1 MIKVKAT
8 QAKQVESG
16 PSRSSF
22 ETGVE
27 KFSSLPAAFGM
38 FLVGLAVYLKGIISP
53 QASAPPAEGPKIVP
67 PDAGQVSSDGEGAF
81 VRALIQQADDEYL
94 VDDKDGGRDGD
105 VIHLTSHSGFRARLA
120 ESFVPDQSPPI
131 EIPAM
136 GDGVT
141 QPVSKATFQGDTI
154 AFNDN
159 ARLFQAASGGGGG
172 GGSGAIGGGGGGG
185 GGSGKSQEQSEPDR
199 RSDGG
204 KDQSDGTAKRNRAP
218 IVTGPLSLRDVST
231 NQSVFI
237 PMAALLA
244 GAMDPDGDLLRL
256 LNIKASAGELVAV
269 DGGFEYT
276 PPHDMLGPVSLT
288 FQLTDGEFIVE
299 QMGRFQLVEASPIV
313 GTPGDDMLVGTP
325 GSDLMDG
332 REGDDTIAG
341 LASGDVILGGEGDD
355 VIDAGAGNDTVFA
368 GAGNDSVM
376 AGSGDDIV
384 WGGDGDDTVLGQ
396 AGADILMGEAGNDS
410 LSGGEGNDQVFG
422 GEGNDTVLG
431 DAGRD
436 VVDGGE
442 GDDVVHGGSGAD
454 MLIGG
459 EGVDVVHGDD
469 GDDYIVADLDAVAD
483 TYDGGEGKDTVD
495 FAAAEKALVIDLVDG
510 TVTGEETG
518 NDKIIDVEIVI
529 AGSGDDVIRFG
540 TDIVSVAGGEGDD
553 CFDFSALAESF
564 SNVTLAAATSSSEP
578 AGEEPT
584 GDDGSVGD
592 TSSSSDGSDEAV
604 GSGEPASAPSIE
616 AVLAAIS
623 EAPAPVQTAPLTVQ
637 EILDFAVGDRIKV
650 GDYNIRMRSDDDEG
664 YVRVRAEDGSELRL
678 EVQQLDNGLDNSSPF
693 KVRIEERDG
702 DSRTIVEVYIDSLDD
717 PDFAIALQG
726 IQTLSYYQ
734 NG

>member
-1 MIKVKAT
+1 VIKVKAT
-8 QAKQVESG
+8 QAKQVDTG

-27 KFSSLPAAFGM
+27 KFSSLPAAFGV
-38 FLVGLAVYLKGIISP
+38 FLVGLAVYLKGIVSTP
-53 QASAPPAEGPKIVP
+53 AKAPAEEGPKIVP
-67 PDAGQVSSDGEGAF
+67 ADQQVASNGGDGAF
-81 VRALIQQADDEYL
+81 IRAVIQQADDEYL
-94 VDDKDGGRDGD
+94 VDDKEGGRDGD

-141 QPVSKATFQGDTI
+141 QPVSRATFQGDTI
-154 AFNDN
+154 ALNDN
-159 ARLFQAASGGGGG
+159 ARLFQAASGGGGAG
-172 GGSGAIGGGGGGG
+172 VIGSSGGGG
-185 GGSGKSQEQSEPDR
+185 GGSGKGPEEPEQVRKD
-199 RSDGG
+199 DGG
-204 KDQSDGTAKRNRAP
+204 KDTSEGSGKRNRAP
-218 IVTGPLSLRDVST
+218 LITGPVSLRDVST
-231 NQSVFI
+231 NQSIFI

-244 GAMDPDGDLLRL
+244 GAVDPDGDVLRI
-256 LNIKASAGELVAV
+256 LNISASAGELVAV
-269 DGGFEYT
+269 DGGFQYT
-276 PPHDMLGPVSLT
+276 PPIDMLGAVSLT
-288 FQLTDGEFIVE
+288 FQLTDGEFTV
-299 QMGRFQLVEASPIV
+299 QQVGRFQLVEAAPII

-325 GSDLMDG
+325 GIDMMDG

-341 LASGDVILGGEGDD
+341 LGSGDVILGGEGDD

-368 GAGNDSVM
+368 GAGNDSVA
-376 AGSGDDIV
+376 AGAGDDIV

-396 AGADILMGEAGNDS
+396 AGADMLMGEAGNDS
-410 LSGGEGNDQVFG
+410 LSGGDGNDQVFG

-436 VVDGGE
+436 LVDGGE
-442 GDDVVHGGSGAD
+442 GDDVVRGGAGGD

-459 EGVDVVHGDD
+459 DGVDMVHGDA
-469 GDDYIVADLDAVAD
+469 GDDYIVADLDKAAD
-483 TYDGGEGKDTVD
+483 TYDGGSDRDTVD
-495 FAAAEKALVIDLVDG
+495 YAAAEKTLLIDLVEG
-510 TVTGEETG
+510 TVSGEETG
-518 NDKIIDVEIVI
+518 NDRIIDVEIVI

-540 TDIVSVAGGEGDD
+540 TDLVSVAGGEGDD
-553 CFDFSALAESF
+553 CFDFSALVESF
-564 SNVTLAAATSSSEP
+564 STVTDAPAMPASQAAADDS
-578 AGEEPT
+578 A
-584 GDDGSVGD
+584 GDDVSVGD
-592 TSSSSDGSDEAV
+592 TSSATVGSDAPADAGEA
-604 GSGEPASAPSIE
+604 ASELSIE
-616 AVLAAIS
+616 SVLAAIS

-637 EILDFAVGDRIKV
+637 EILDFAVGDRIRI

-678 EVQQLDNGLDNSSPF
+678 EVQQLDNGLDDSSPF
-693 KVRIEERDG
+693 RVRIEERDG